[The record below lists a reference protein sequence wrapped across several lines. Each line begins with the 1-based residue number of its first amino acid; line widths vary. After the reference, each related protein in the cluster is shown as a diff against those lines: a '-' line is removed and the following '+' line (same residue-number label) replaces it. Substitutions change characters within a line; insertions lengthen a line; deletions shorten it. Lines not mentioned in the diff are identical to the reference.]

1 MSLRFFATASL
12 SAFKAKASLFSLSP
26 LLASSKAPNKPGF
39 LLSPCKLLAKSFN
52 LPIAAVLA
60 SISLR
65 LASIAG
71 KTLSLIPSDNA
82 LISLV

>member
-1 MSLRFFATASL
+1 MFLRFSATASL
-12 SAFKAKASLFSLSP
+12 SAFK
-26 LLASSKAPNKPGF
+26 
-39 LLSPCKLLAKSFN
+39 AKSFN

-82 LISLV
+82 LIFLV